1 MGLIK
6 ATVGAAG
13 GVLADQ
19 WRDYIYGGEMN
30 ADVLVM
36 KGKKRTSRRS
46 SNTDGEDNI
55 ISNGSIVAVNEGQ
68 AMIIVEQGKVVDL
81 CAEPGEY
88 VYDRSTEPSLFTG
101 NLSQSIK
108 DVFHRI
114 GRRFTFGGDTGNDQR
129 VYYFNTKEIVGNK
142 YGTPGAIP
150 FRVVDRRI
158 GLDVDIAVKCF
169 GEYSYRLDNPI
180 LFYTNVCG
188 NVDEEYTRDRLD
200 GQLKTEF
207 MTALQPA
214 FARISEMGIRYSAL
228 PAHTME
234 LAQSMNEVLSEKWK
248 ELRGIE
254 VVSVG
259 VSSVKASE
267 EDEQMIKDIQR
278 NAAFR
283 DPTMAAANLAGAQA
297 DAMKTAAAN
306 EGGMGALGAFMGVG
320 MAQQAGGANAAE
332 LYRVGAVKP
341 TEPKTGGT
349 WTCSCGSEN
358 TGKFCEN
365 CGAPMTDEAVEMVL
379 ERMEAMEDG
388 KGD

>member
-6 ATVGAAG
+6 AAVGAAG

-46 SNTDGEDNI
+46 SNTDGDDNI

-214 FARISEMGIRYSAL
+214 FAGFPRWE
-228 PAHTME
+228 
-234 LAQSMNEVLSEKWK
+234 
-248 ELRGIE
+248 
-254 VVSVG
+254 SVT
-259 VSSVKASE
+259 VHC
-267 EDEQMIKDIQR
+267 R
-278 NAAFR
+278 
-283 DPTMAAANLAGAQA
+283 PTLWNWPSL
-297 DAMKTAAAN
+297 
-306 EGGMGALGAFMGVG
+306 
-320 MAQQAGGANAAE
+320 
-332 LYRVGAVKP
+332 
-341 TEPKTGGT
+341 
-349 WTCSCGSEN
+349 
-358 TGKFCEN
+358 
-365 CGAPMTDEAVEMVL
+365 
-379 ERMEAMEDG
+379 
-388 KGD
+388 

>member
-36 KGKKRTSRRS
+36 KGKKQTSRRS

-129 VYYFNTKEIVGNK
+129 VYYCGKQIWDTGSDS
-142 YGTPGAIP
+142 IP
-150 FRVVDRRI
+150 
-158 GLDVDIAVKCF
+158 
-169 GEYSYRLDNPI
+169 
-180 LFYTNVCG
+180 
-188 NVDEEYTRDRLD
+188 
-200 GQLKTEF
+200 
-207 MTALQPA
+207 
-214 FARISEMGIRYSAL
+214 
-228 PAHTME
+228 
-234 LAQSMNEVLSEKWK
+234 
-248 ELRGIE
+248 RG
-254 VVSVG
+254 G
-259 VSSVKASE
+259 
-267 EDEQMIKDIQR
+267 
-278 NAAFR
+278 
-283 DPTMAAANLAGAQA
+283 
-297 DAMKTAAAN
+297 
-306 EGGMGALGAFMGVG
+306 
-320 MAQQAGGANAAE
+320 
-332 LYRVGAVKP
+332 
-341 TEPKTGGT
+341 
-349 WTCSCGSEN
+349 
-358 TGKFCEN
+358 
-365 CGAPMTDEAVEMVL
+365 
-379 ERMEAMEDG
+379 
-388 KGD
+388 